1 MIVVKFGG
9 HAMAD
14 EKGNFAAAIGA
25 ALASGE
31 SVVVVHGGGPQIDKA
46 LTRAGIESRFI
57 GGFRFTTPEAFEI
70 VERVLVH
77 EVGQQVATTLR
88 AGSIKAQAI
97 SGREFP
103 TFVARK
109 KSALIDGTPVD
120 LGLVGDVVSVD
131 TTAVMALLKNGV
143 VPVVAPISADEAGDG
158 GLNVNADLAAAALAG
173 ALDASVLIIMTDVA
187 GIFRNWP
194 NKDSLINAIYVDEL
208 ESIKST
214 FTEGMAPKVQS
225 ALDAI
230 AHGAQ
235 AVRIIDGTDPASF
248 AAALAG
254 QGGTLVVA

>member
-9 HAMAD
+9 HAMTD
-14 EKGNFAAAIGA
+14 EKGTFAAAIGA
-25 ALASGE
+25 ALANGE

-46 LTRAGIESRFI
+46 LALAGIESRFI
-57 GGFRFTTPEAFEI
+57 GGFRYTTPAIFEI
-70 VERVLVH
+70 VERVLVQ
-77 EVGQQVATTLR
+77 EVGQHIATTLR
-88 AGSIKAQAI
+88 ARSIQAQAM

-109 KSALIDGTPVD
+109 KIALIDGTTAD

-131 TTAVMALLKNGV
+131 STAVMALLKDGL
-143 VPVVAPISADEAGDG
+143 VPVVAPISADESGDG

-173 ALDASVLIIMTDVA
+173 ELGASALIIMTDVA

-225 ALDAI
+225 ALAAI

-248 AAALAG
+248 AAALVG

>member
-70 VERVLVH
+70 VERVLTQ
-77 EVGQQVATTLR
+77 EVGAAVAATLAR
-88 AGSIKAQAI
+88 SGIKAQAI

-120 LGLVGDVVSVD
+120 LGLVGDVISVD
-131 TTAVMALLKNGV
+131 IKHVMALVAEGY
-143 VPVVAPISADEAGDG
+143 VPVVAPISVDEARDG

-194 NKDSLINAIYVDEL
+194 YKDSLINAICADEL